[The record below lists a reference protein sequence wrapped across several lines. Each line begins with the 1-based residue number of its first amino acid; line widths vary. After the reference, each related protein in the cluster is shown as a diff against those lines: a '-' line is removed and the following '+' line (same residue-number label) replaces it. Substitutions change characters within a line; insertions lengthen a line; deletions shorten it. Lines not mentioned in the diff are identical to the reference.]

1 MTAPPKEQAIDSA
14 RATSKTSVKEGERL
28 QRFLSRAKV
37 CSRRKAEEFIR
48 AGRVTI
54 NDKVAQLGAK
64 VIESDCVKVDGH
76 LIAKPKS
83 FDYFVLHK
91 PCGYLSTRQ
100 DDRGRPTVMDI
111 IDVAADIYLYPVG
124 RLDLDSSGLI
134 LLTNDGELAQQLL
147 HPSHEVSKLYRV
159 RLNRSLSKGELRAFR
174 DGIDVEGR
182 KTVPARI
189 KRLSGARNPFWYE
202 IELREGRKRQIRLM
216 VAQLGAKVLQL
227 VRIRMGPLTLRGL
240 VEGRYRSLTDEEVTA
255 LRAICS
261 GKKKSKGRRKRRS

>member
-1 MTAPPKEQAIDSA
+1 MNSRSKAPLATKDDKE
-14 RATSKTSVKEGERL
+14 ERL

-37 CSRRKAEEFIR
+37 CSRRRAEEFIK

-54 NDKVAQLGAK
+54 NGQVAQLGSK
-64 VIESDCVKVDGH
+64 VTPTDKVKVDGKV
-76 LIAKPKS
+76 IDKPKK
-83 FDYFVLHK
+83 FDYFLLHK
-91 PCGYLSTRQ
+91 PCGYLSTRK
-100 DDRGRPTVMDI
+100 DDRGRPTVMNI

-147 HPSHEVSKLYRV
+147 HPSHEATKLYRV
-159 RLNRSLSKGELRAFR
+159 RLNRSLTENELRAFKE
-174 DGIDVEGR
+174 GLLVEGR
-182 KTVPARI
+182 KTAPARI
-189 KRLSGARNPFWYE
+189 RRLNGARHPLWYE

-216 VAQLGAKVLQL
+216 VAQLGAKVEQL
-227 VRIRMGPLTLRGL
+227 VRIAMGPLSIRGL
-240 VEGRYRSLTDEEVTA
+240 VEGKYRSLTDEEVTA